1 MFHPP
6 QAAEHQLADALAC
19 EVELGGDPCERR
31 LLAVEPEPQL
41 EDEPLTLRERAQR
54 RPYLLR
60 CERCRRLLERLGR
73 LRILEQ
79 VRELAV
85 VVLTDGLVQ
94 RRGYVCRCQRLLD
107 LPAREPG
114 GLGELVLGRTAPELG
129 FEPVRLARKPLLPRD
144 DVNRQPDRPALCR
157 DRALHRLADPPD
169 GVGGELVA
177 TAPVELLDRAGQ
189 AERALL
195 DQIEERQA
203 ASLGTLVDRDDPP
216 KGRLDHPPP
225 RPRVGAL

>member
-1 MFHPP
+1 MFHPS

-19 EVELGGDPCERR
+19 EVELGGDTCERS

-60 CERCRRLLERLGR
+60 CERRRRLLECLGR

-79 VRELAV
+79 VREFAV

-94 RRGYVCRCQRLLD
+94 RCGYVCRCQRLLD

-114 GLGELVLGRTAPELG
+114 RLGELALCRTAP
-129 FEPVRLARKPLLPRD
+129 
-144 DVNRQPDRPALCR
+144 
-157 DRALHRLADPPD
+157 
-169 GVGGELVA
+169 
-177 TAPVELLDRAGQ
+177 
-189 AERALL
+189 
-195 DQIEERQA
+195 
-203 ASLGTLVDRDDPP
+203 
-216 KGRLDHPPP
+216 
-225 RPRVGAL
+225 